1 MLGFPNFNDGRRWDV
16 NVKRLVTLLVA
27 ASLGGGVSLVVGSC
41 GGDDRGGVEVEGSTS
56 GAETSTAETT
66 TAP

>member
-1 MLGFPNFNDGRRWDV
+1 M
-16 NVKRLVTLLVA
+16 TLLVA
-27 ASLGGGVSLVVGSC
+27 ASLGGGASLAVGAC
-41 GGDDRGGVEVEGSTS
+41 GGDDRGGVEVEGSTTGAETSTS